1 MSETPIRTAVLD
13 RYEDGWGIVFFDDAP
28 ETPVSIARSHFAKRK
43 PKEGTYLRIEMRG
56 DEILSI
62 TVDKAATEAARLRI
76 QEKLARLRRG
86 DHLTE
91 PPEP

>member
-1 MSETPIRTAVLD
+1 MSETIIRSAVLD
-13 RYEDGWGIVFFDDAP
+13 RYEDGLGIIFFDDNP
-28 ETPVSIARSHFAKRK
+28 EMAVSITREHFDKRK
-43 PKEGTYLRIEMRG
+43 PKEGSHLKIEMQG

-62 TVDKAATEAARLRI
+62 TVDKAATEAARKRI